1 MDSETRDLDESL
13 EMEELVQ
20 DKVSHTLFFNPDA
33 TTPIYPGTKPGKEL
47 AERIKDPNFF
57 NDSFCEFV
65 INKDYTEKGHKP
77 YKENDPSTY
86 DSASIIMLIHH
97 GTGDY
102 AMALK
107 TPSGARTFLA
117 AKLASIPKERLTE
130 EDINLIN
137 NANDLSIADLRRFR
151 NAVISTIESAT
162 NDEAVVPSTIVRTKG
177 IPNVVRKDGRA
188 VFRPIHEV
196 KGLEVP
202 TEITDITPENVTFGI
217 SDGIVKDSDIIGA
230 NGEMLPGKGG
240 SGQLFIYPPK
250 SSTLSNQMLP
260 LQLTLQR
267 FDRKQAE
274 FLADLLINYG
284 TNTNSEY
291 RDTGVIA
298 GELIDFM
305 VRFGDAT
312 KVTTADKTF
321 DWLKEK
327 QLYIDDKSN
336 LIVGEKTFNI
346 GNLSTQD
353 KKT

>member
-1 MDSETRDLDESL
+1 
-13 EMEELVQ
+13 
-20 DKVSHTLFFNPDA
+20 
-33 TTPIYPGTKPGKEL
+33 
-47 AERIKDPNFF
+47 
-57 NDSFCEFV
+57 
-65 INKDYTEKGHKP
+65 
-77 YKENDPSTY
+77 
-86 DSASIIMLIHH
+86 MLIHH

-117 AKLASIPKERLTE
+117 AKLSSIPKERLTE

-202 TEITDITPENVTFGI
+202 TEITDITPEKVTFGI

-230 NGEMLPGKGG
+230 NGEKLPGKGG

-250 SSTLSNQMLP
+250 SNTLSNQMLP

-274 FLADLLINYG
+274 FLANLLINYG
-284 TNTNSEY
+284 ANPNSEY
-291 RDTGVIA
+291 GDTGIIA

-336 LIVGEKTFNI
+336 LVIGEKTFNI

-353 KKT
+353 KKDIAEALMGFHWRVARKNFFRPIKEALPSIYDYFNHNSIDSLDIIPGVSFTKDDFISSTPVYTMGVLEKLV